1 MYIYK
6 IYMYMYIYKIL
17 LSIKLYNNKYLYM
30 MRPVQMFKVEVKG
43 INEALYISTLQFLYS
58 TDLFFAVMQANNRG
72 LWLYLLSYHFLC
84 HVFCNHVEIRLTI
97 VTGSMLHG
105 QRGCSR
111 FSWLARNATTIIA
124 RWFVI
129 IASVAFI
136 VEGQL
141 FHLPQ
146 EGTGF
151 MLDADSNV
159 VHSRSRWKRKFLT
172 DLLTELISNLGS

>member
-72 LWLYLLSYHFLC
+72 L
-84 HVFCNHVEIRLTI
+84 
-97 VTGSMLHG
+97 
-105 QRGCSR
+105 
-111 FSWLARNATTIIA
+111 
-124 RWFVI
+124 
-129 IASVAFI
+129 
-136 VEGQL
+136 
-141 FHLPQ
+141 
-146 EGTGF
+146 
-151 MLDADSNV
+151 
-159 VHSRSRWKRKFLT
+159 
-172 DLLTELISNLGS
+172 